1 MSIRDLKSPVFE
13 PKPSTLKYGVSPLHA
28 WIRFLEFVLHLSYRI
43 GIKKWQVRNPEDKN
57 TIKQRKQEIQKNFW
71 EKMGLHIDKPKS
83 NGCGSTNDG
92 NTARRVFANLE
103 LFASITNVDI
113 DLLRHFHIILVSI
126 SCEFRINFKKFN
138 DFCIDTADLYFNKY
152 DWYPMSATV
161 HKILVHSA
169 QIMEASLVPVGCLGE
184 NASEARNKFYKKDR
198 IAHARKNSRS
208 NNIVD
213 VFNRAMDSSDPL
225 LSSICLNNRTKNK
238 LIRRIPHEVT
248 ELLELPAVPDNLDV
262 ASTSRHEDDDENCSS
277 DDDIEML
284 SEYSFELEVD
294 IEQDLE

>member
-1 MSIRDLKSPVFE
+1 
-13 PKPSTLKYGVSPLHA
+13 
-28 WIRFLEFVLHLSYRI
+28 
-43 GIKKWQVRNPEDKN
+43 
-57 TIKQRKQEIQKNFW
+57 
-71 EKMGLHIDKPKS
+71 MGLHINKPKS
-83 NGCGSTNDG
+83 NGCGSTNDE
-92 NTARRVFANLE
+92 NIANLE
-103 LFASITNVDI
+103 LFASITNIDI
-113 DLLRHFHIILVSI
+113 DLLRHFDIILVSI

-169 QIMEASLVPVGCLGE
+169 QIMEASLVPIGCLGE
-184 NASEARNKFYKKDR
+184 NASEARNKFFKKDR

-238 LIRRIPHEVT
+238 LIRRVPHKVT

-277 DDDIEML
+277 DDDIGML

>member
-1 MSIRDLKSPVFE
+1 MIDGKVRNILTGTNSTQSCPICGASPKQFMSIRDLKSPVFE

-43 GIKKWQVRNPEDKN
+43 AIKKWQVRNPEDKN

-71 EKMGLHIDKPKS
+71 EKMGLHIEKPKS
-83 NGCGSTNDG
+83 NGCGSTNAG

-184 NASEARNKFYKKDR
+184 NASEARNKEKF
-198 IAHARKNSRS
+198 
-208 NNIVD
+208 
-213 VFNRAMDSSDPL
+213 
-225 LSSICLNNRTKNK
+225 TK
-238 LIRRIPHEVT
+238 
-248 ELLELPAVPDNLDV
+248 
-262 ASTSRHEDDDENCSS
+262 
-277 DDDIEML
+277 
-284 SEYSFELEVD
+284 
-294 IEQDLE
+294 

>member
-1 MSIRDLKSPVFE
+1 MGRYHAHRPIFTLAPI
-13 PKPSTLKYGVSPLHA
+13 KPSHA
-28 WIRFLEFVLHLSYRI
+28 H
-43 GIKKWQVRNPEDKN
+43 
-57 TIKQRKQEIQKNFW
+57 
-71 EKMGLHIDKPKS
+71 
-83 NGCGSTNDG
+83 
-92 NTARRVFANLE
+92 
-103 LFASITNVDI
+103 
-113 DLLRHFHIILVSI
+113 DLGY
-126 SCEFRINFKKFN
+126 
-138 DFCIDTADLYFNKY
+138 TADLYFNKY
-152 DWYPMSATV
+152 DWYPISATI

-184 NASEARNKFYKKDR
+184 NASEARNK
-198 IAHARKNSRS
+198 KNARS

-225 LSSICLNNRTKNK
+225 LSSICLNNRTKTF
-238 LIRRIPHEVT
+238 T

-284 SEYSFELEVD
+284 SEYSIELEVD